1 MFESLPIRHNLSMSE
16 ILDRPV
22 LAAPTA
28 LAREIDGN
36 FTIYDKQKDS
46 VMVLNDSA
54 SAIWRLCDGRTGS
67 AIAAELASSFAA
79 SPGEIE
85 RDVASV
91 LEELT
96 ANGLLVN
103 PAHL

>member
-1 MFESLPIRHNLSMSE
+1 MSE

-22 LAAPTA
+22 VAAPTA

-36 FTIYDKQKDS
+36 FTIYDKENDS

-67 AIAAELASSFAA
+67 AIAAELASGFAA
-79 SPGEIE
+79 GPDEIE

-91 LEELT
+91 LEQLT
-96 ANGLLVN
+96 ESGLLVS
-103 PAHL
+103 PVD